1 MFKMNLILKKAYYTT
16 GYFNIGVELVKK
28 YIEKK
33 AGTCKFKINGMLFEK
48 KYSTANGE
56 GQIRVYGN
64 QELYNFFQNNF
75 KMNMMIEIE
84 FLKFD

>member
-1 MFKMNLILKKAYYTT
+1 MFKMNLTLKKAYYST
-16 GYFNIGVELVKK
+16 GDFNIGVELVKK
-28 YIEKK
+28 YINKK
-33 AGTCKFKINGMLFEK
+33 SGTCKLKINGMLFEK
-48 KYSTANGE
+48 KYSTANSE

-64 QELYNFFQNNF
+64 QELYNFFQDNF

>member
-1 MFKMNLILKKAYYTT
+1 
-16 GYFNIGVELVKK
+16 
-28 YIEKK
+28 
-33 AGTCKFKINGMLFEK
+33 MLFEK
-48 KYSTANGE
+48 KYSTANEE

-64 QELYNFFQNNF
+64 RELYNFFHDNF

>member
-1 MFKMNLILKKAYYTT
+1 MFTMNLILKKTYYTT

-28 YIEKK
+28 YINKK
-33 AGTCKFKINGMLFEK
+33 SGICKFKINGMLFEK
-48 KYSTANGE
+48 KYSTANEE

-64 QELYNFFQNNF
+64 RELYNFFHDNF